1 MTTKHAAI
9 YSRVS
14 SKRQDTRS
22 QEPDLSNWVMSQNAP
37 VERYGD
43 KFTGRTMD
51 RPGWQKLWRAVEEGK
66 ISTIVVWRLDRLGR
80 TAAGLTKLFADLRK
94 RGVNLISLKDGF
106 DLKTPAGRLMAT
118 FLAGAAEYDNEIR
131 TERVLAGQAV
141 ARANGKTWGGWARG
155 RRRKVTQ
162 EQLAVVR
169 QMKAAGERI
178 AAIARATGLSR
189 PSVYAV
195 LNSGL
200 VRIDARENHD

>member
-22 QEPDLSNWVMSQNAP
+22 QEPDLSNWVMSQNEP
-37 VERYGD
+37 VEWYQD
-43 KFTGRTMD
+43 KFTGRTME
-51 RPGWQKLWRAVEEGK
+51 RPGWQKLWRASRRG
-66 ISTIVVWRLDRLGR
+66 TGLDDRGL
-80 TAAGLTKLFADLRK
+80 AAGPAGANGSRPDQAVRRPAQ

-118 FLAGAAEYDNEIR
+118 FLAGAAEYDNELR

-155 RRRKVTQ
+155 RRRKVTA
-162 EQLAVVR
+162 EQVAVIG
-169 QMKAAGERI
+169 QMRAGGQQDRGHCPSD
-178 AAIARATGLSR
+178 GLSR
-189 PSVYAV
+189 PV
-195 LNSGL
+195 GL
-200 VRIDARENHD
+200 SRPKAAGAQADL

>member
-1 MTTKHAAI
+1 
-9 YSRVS
+9 
-14 SKRQDTRS
+14 
-22 QEPDLSNWVMSQNAP
+22 MSQFEP
-37 VERYGD
+37 VEWYRD

-51 RPGWQKLWRAVEEGK
+51 RPGWQKLWRAVEEGMVCA
-66 ISTIVVWRLDRLGR
+66 IVVWRLDRLGR

-94 RGVNLISLKDGF
+94 RGVNLISLRDGF

-155 RRRKVTQ
+155 RRRKVTA
-162 EQLAVVR
+162 EQLAVIG
-169 QMKAAGERI
+169 QMKASGQKI

-195 LNSGL
+195 LRADL
-200 VRIDARENHD
+200 